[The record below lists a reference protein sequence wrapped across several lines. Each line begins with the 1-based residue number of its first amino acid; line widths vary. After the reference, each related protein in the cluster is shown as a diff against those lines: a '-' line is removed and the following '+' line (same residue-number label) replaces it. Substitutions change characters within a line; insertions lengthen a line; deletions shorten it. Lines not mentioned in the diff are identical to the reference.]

1 MIIYVYFELFFQI
14 LGYDPDLRNHF
25 GQYFYREGIPV
36 VLASDDPGSIGY
48 DGVAVDWYFAFV
60 GWGLKVGDLK
70 RLALNSL
77 EYSGMSE
84 AEKKSAIEDLW
95 TPSWNEYIKKLRNL
109 ACSRNFAADALKESR
124 FVRFRKNNVFPKS
137 GPAGTKIHVFGRNFE
152 VAICKKPM
160 CKIGNLSVEAV
171 YLSNRHLMCTV
182 PECEECVS
190 TKVPVSVALD
200 GERYESL
207 NEVYLYDHTQLSGSP
222 SHGPNSVHVFMAA
235 ISLFIKLTVFHGK
248 FIF

>member
-1 MIIYVYFELFFQI
+1 MMIYAFFCLFQI

-48 DGVAVDWYFAFV
+48 DGVAVDWYFAFIS
-60 GWGLKVGDLK
+60 WGLKIGDLK

-77 EYSGMSE
+77 EYSGMNE
-84 AEKKSAIEDLW
+84 TEKKSAIEDSW
-95 TPSWNEYIKKLRNL
+95 RPSWNEYIKKLKNL
-109 ACSRNFAADALKESR
+109 ACGRKFAAEALNESR
-124 FVRFRKNNVFPKS
+124 FVTFTKNNVFPKS

-160 CKIGNLSVEAV
+160 CKIGNLSTEAV

-182 PECEECVS
+182 PECEECLSTRVVVS
-190 TKVPVSVALD
+190 IALD
-200 GERYESL
+200 GENYESL
-207 NEVYLYDHTQLSGSP
+207 KDAFLYDHAQLSGSP
-222 SHGPNSVHVFMAA
+222 SRVPNAVHVFMAA
-235 ISLFIKLTVFHGK
+235 ISLFIELTVFQDK
-248 FIF
+248 VIF